1 VPPGLVHK
9 STCQRCVFVFTTP
22 SPPAQRGGAKLC
34 PSQTCRGVSPVGSPE
49 VTRQSQDGRG
59 RAKAQGVVTLRLGLR
74 RWLSNRGRLGI
85 VRPSHPQVWVWKG
98 GFSQSLAF
106 HVWWLECPP
115 LGQSTRLPSESLFF
129 YSNIYSL
136 RAQFCISSS
145 SGQTTQGSS
154 RKTPALGSETSPRPR
169 PLQLRNEYNNLSTLT
184 RIKAPPVTP
193 YLESRVL

>member
-1 VPPGLVHK
+1 MPPGLVHK

-98 GFSQSLAF
+98 DSVR
-106 HVWWLECPP
+106 VWHSTCGGWNVP
-115 LGQSTRLPSESLFF
+115 LSPSVDSP
-129 YSNIYSL
+129 SL
-136 RAQFCISSS
+136 RVALFLLKYLLSPGTVLYILFVGTDYPRVLPEDPGPRLRNVPSAEATA
-145 SGQTTQGSS
+145 TTQ
-154 RKTPALGSETSPRPR
+154 
-169 PLQLRNEYNNLSTLT
+169 
-184 RIKAPPVTP
+184 RI
-193 YLESRVL
+193 